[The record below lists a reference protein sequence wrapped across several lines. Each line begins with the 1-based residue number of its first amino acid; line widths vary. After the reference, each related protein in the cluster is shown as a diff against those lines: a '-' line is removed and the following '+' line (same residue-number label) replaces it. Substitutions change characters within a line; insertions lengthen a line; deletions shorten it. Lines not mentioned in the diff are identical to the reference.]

1 MDLAQEAGK
10 DPFDYLAD
18 LTIEE
23 NGMVT
28 FLSGTPPRPWSE
40 KVFTRVQDHPQLSIG
55 ADVIFPEVGM
65 PPQSAYGTFVRI
77 IEHYVKELKFYSLE
91 DAIHRSTGLSAS
103 RYGLDDRG
111 VIKPGA
117 AADIV
122 VFDFEK
128 IHDNSTY
135 DEPERYPDGIEHVI
149 VNGRTVVDKGAY
161 DPEALAGQLLEK

>member
-1 MDLAQEAGK
+1 
-10 DPFDYLAD
+10 
-18 LTIEE
+18 
-23 NGMVT
+23 
-28 FLSGTPPRPWSE
+28 
-40 KVFTRVQDHPQLSIG
+40 
-55 ADVIFPEVGM
+55 
-65 PPQSAYGTFVRI
+65 
-77 IEHYVKELKFYSLE
+77 
-91 DAIHRSTGLSAS
+91 
-103 RYGLDDRG
+103 LDDRG

-149 VNGRTVVDKGAY
+149 VNGRTVVDRGAY